1 MRMKFG
7 RGFSHGEDYNDGE
20 VTLNTLCS
28 GMKKKRIII
37 FTDLDGTLLDHSDYS
52 YKRALPALKKIR
64 ANGIPLIMCTS
75 KTRKEVEVLK
85 REMGI
90 ESPFIVENGGG
101 IFFPMGYGFRIEE
114 CIAVHN
120 HKCIPLGVPYGMVRA
135 FARSACEDYSLK
147 GFGDMTVEEIVRHTG
162 LPREKALLAKYREF
176 TEPFVMDCED
186 QIPDLERDAFRAGI
200 NITRGG
206 RFFHFTGLGSDKG
219 RAVRIT
225 KNIYERNWRSKVTTI
240 GIGDGR
246 NDIPMLQQVDIPILI
261 PKREGC
267 FEDFSTPN
275 LIRAPFPGSRGWNEV
290 MYSLLN

>member
-1 MRMKFG
+1 M
-7 RGFSHGEDYNDGE
+7 
-20 VTLNTLCS
+20 NTS
-28 GMKKKRIII
+28 SRGMKKKRLVI
-37 FTDLDGTLLDHSDYS
+37 FTDLDGSLLDHADYS
-52 YKRALPALKKIR
+52 YKKALPSLKKIR
-64 ANGIPLIMCTS
+64 AGGIPLIMCTS

-85 REMGI
+85 NEMGI

-176 TEPFVMDCED
+176 TEPFVIDRED
-186 QIPDLERDAFRAGI
+186 RIPDLQKSALRAGI

-225 KNIYERNWRSKVTTI
+225 RNIFERNWGSKVTTI
-240 GIGDGR
+240 GVGDGK
-246 NDIPMLQQVDIPILI
+246 NDFPMLRQVDIPILI
-261 PKREGC
+261 PNRDGR
-267 FEDFSTPN
+267 FEDFTLPH
-275 LIRAPFPGSRGWNEV
+275 LIRAPYPGSRGWNEV
-290 MYSLLN
+290 MCSLLN